1 MSKIYTLISLL
12 FWITVCVLAHAHGP
26 RSPACKSVPGSGGW
40 PSLETWTA
48 LNQSIG
54 GRLLQPTPPGAVC
67 HPDQTSYNPAQ
78 CPLVQSSWFTESLH
92 SDDPVSAQWN
102 NWNNDTCLP
111 DPRAPCSAAGYP
123 IYVINATTAEHVKAG
138 IDFARTQNI
147 RLIVKNSG
155 HDFTGRSSAPN
166 SLSIWV
172 HHMKGIKE
180 HKKSFQ
186 LRSCNV
192 TIEGHAITAAAGTQ
206 MQETYRATALLN
218 RTVVGGNG
226 RTVALGGFITGGGHS
241 ILAPHYGM
249 AADQVLEMELVT
261 PMGEVLTAN
270 ECQNT
275 DLFWAFRGGG
285 GSTFGVLTSI
295 TLKTI
300 PSPSVMTL
308 TFQFATS
315 SSSPHAFDAIT
326 YFISQFPSLAD
337 AGVTGYPIIFNG
349 VANGS
354 DGGQTLASGV
364 IGKVIVLD
372 THNATDILAKFEP
385 LFAHINATWPG
396 FVFFTSTTYH
406 PSFGAWYEENY
417 DPSPVGYGSVMGS
430 RLLDTPALAA
440 NATATKLALERFSAG
455 GQATVYIVSGK
466 GVWDAQPRGG
476 STAVNPAWRRA
487 VVHATASVS
496 FAPLNETARA
506 AAISQTNSLTAA
518 LRELTPSMGAY
529 VNEASRYE
537 PDWQHTF
544 WGDNY
549 SRLLKIKRAVDP
561 DDVFWC
567 VPCVGNERWHEVDDV
582 LCRV

>member
-1 MSKIYTLISLL
+1 M
-12 FWITVCVLAHAHGP
+12 
-26 RSPACKSVPGSGGW
+26 
-40 PSLETWTA
+40 
-48 LNQSIG
+48 
-54 GRLLQPTPPGAVC
+54 QP
-67 HPDQTSYNPAQ
+67 
-78 CPLVQSSWFTESLH
+78 
-92 SDDPVSAQWN
+92 
-102 NWNNDTCLP
+102 
-111 DPRAPCSAAGYP
+111 
-123 IYVINATTAEHVKAG
+123 
-138 IDFARTQNI
+138 ARTQNI

-261 PMGEVLTAN
+261 PMGEVPFSGVQETTQTAKLTSWFL
-270 ECQNT
+270 Q
-275 DLFWAFRGGG
+275 GG

-487 VVHATASVS
+487 VVHASESAASQ
-496 FAPLNETARA
+496 LN
-506 AAISQTNSLTAA
+506 
-518 LRELTPSMGAY
+518 
-529 VNEASRYE
+529 
-537 PDWQHTF
+537 
-544 WGDNY
+544 
-549 SRLLKIKRAVDP
+549 
-561 DDVFWC
+561 
-567 VPCVGNERWHEVDDV
+567 
-582 LCRV
+582 